1 MCKIFNTIGS
11 LNDIQYHLDYNRIDE
26 YKSIDEL
33 INFRINYHFTQQQ
46 VILHHTEQIEKEKV
60 TLEKEI
66 DELQASILSKRNEI
80 QELLQKRLLN
90 LYQQIDDLPVPCS
103 KVIPILKDYYFNL
116 IIWLQIWFMQISYPF
131 KVFAE
136 KQKLKN
142 ILVQKNTRFNFI
154 AENFID
160 AVNQDSLS
168 HLQALRQKKII
179 IDQINNSIYGAIGE
193 QKVVNILKNL
203 SDDYVL
209 INDFNFSFHPPLY
222 YKKEN
227 NYIKSIQID
236 HLLIA
241 PCGVFIIETK
251 NWSEESIHNPY
262 LFSPV
267 KQINRT
273 NFALFKI
280 LTDEMSK
287 LNFSL
292 LKHHWGNRKVPI
304 RNIIVFINN
313 KPIEIFQF
321 AKILSLIELLP
332 YIKYFTPSFSNH
344 ETQIITDFLLK
355 ISNKRNQSKLILS
368 SVTTH

>member
-1 MCKIFNTIGS
+1 MCKIHNTIGS

-26 YKSIDEL
+26 FKSIDEL

-46 VILHHTEQIEKEKV
+46 VVLHHTERIEKEKV

-66 DELQASILSKRNEI
+66 DGLHNSILIIRTA
-80 QELLQKRLLN
+80 LQKLLKRRLIT
-90 LYQQIDDLPVPCS
+90 LYKQIDDLPVPGS
-103 KVIPILKDYYFNL
+103 KVIPILQDYYFNL

-131 KVFAE
+131 KVFTV

-142 ILVQKNTRFNFI
+142 ILLKKNKRFNFI
-154 AENFID
+154 TTNFID
-160 AVNQDSLS
+160 AVNHSSLS
-168 HLQALRQKKII
+168 HLQTLQKQKII

-193 QKVVNILKNL
+193 QKVVNMLKNL
-203 SDDYVL
+203 PDDYVL
-209 INDFNFSFHPPLY
+209 INDFNYSFSPPLY

-251 NWSEESIHNPY
+251 NWSEESIHNPQ

-267 KQINRT
+267 RQINRT

-287 LNFSL
+287 LTLNS
-292 LKHHWGNRKVPI
+292 LKHHWGNRKIPI
-304 RNIIVFINN
+304 RNIIVFINH
-313 KPIEIFQF
+313 KPREVFQF
-321 AKILSLIELLP
+321 AKILSLTELLP
-332 YIKYFTPSFSNH
+332 YIKYFGTSFTKD
-344 ETQIITDFLLK
+344 ETQNITDLLME
-355 ISNKRNQSKLILS
+355 ISNKKKQSNLIV

>member
-1 MCKIFNTIGS
+1 MCKILNTIGS
-11 LNDIQYHLDYNRIDE
+11 LNDIQYHLDYNQIDE
-26 YKSIDEL
+26 FNSVDEL
-33 INFRINYHFTQQQ
+33 INFRTNYHLTQQQ
-46 VILHHTEQIEKEKV
+46 VILNHTQQIEKEKV
-60 TLEKEI
+60 NLEKEI
-66 DELQASILSKRNEI
+66 DRLQDSILTKRTALHKLK
-80 QELLQKRLLN
+80 QRRLLT
-90 LYQQIDDLPVPCS
+90 LYKQIDDLPIPGS
-103 KVIPILKDYYFNL
+103 KVTPILQDYYFNL

-131 KVFAE
+131 EVFAI

-142 ILVQKNTRFNFI
+142 ILLKKNKRFNFI
-154 AENFID
+154 TANFID
-160 AVNQDSLS
+160 AVNQSSLS
-168 HLQALRQKKII
+168 HLQTLQQQKII

-193 QKVVNILKNL
+193 QKVVNMLKNL
-203 SDDYVL
+203 PDDYVL
-209 INDFNFSFHPPLY
+209 INDFNYSFYPPLY

-251 NWSEESIHNPY
+251 NWSEGSIHNPH

-304 RNIIVFINN
+304 RNIIVFINH
-313 KPIEIFQF
+313 KPREVFQF
-321 AKILSLIELLP
+321 AKILSLTELLP
-332 YIKYFTPSFSNH
+332 YIKYFGTSFTKD
-344 ETQIITDFLLK
+344 ETQNIADLLME
-355 ISNKRNQSKLILS
+355 ISNKKKQSNLIV
-368 SVTTH
+368 SVTKY